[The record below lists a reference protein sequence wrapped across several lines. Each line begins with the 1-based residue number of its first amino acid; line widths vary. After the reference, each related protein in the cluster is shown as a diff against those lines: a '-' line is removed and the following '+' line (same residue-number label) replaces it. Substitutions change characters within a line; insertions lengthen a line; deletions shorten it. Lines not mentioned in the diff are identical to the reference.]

1 MGVVI
6 NEFEVLGDPRAADK
20 HDAGAAKSA
29 DEAPQKLDP
38 RDLDAAQR
46 QLQQRALRLWAH

>member
-6 NEFEVLGDPRAADK
+6 NEFEVLGDPRGADRK
-20 HDAGAAKSA
+20 DAGAGKTP
-29 DEAPQKLDP
+29 EQAPQKLDP
-38 RDLDAAQR
+38 RELDAAQR